1 MVANRARYPS
11 ESSRTGVSWSDG
23 VVRLRD
29 DELFGT
35 RLADLGADFLRHVF
49 ALVEVAW
56 VEIDGEQFAAAIRYD
71 SGRLSLPE
79 FLERLSATLRGQLA
93 VDAVMPSAGPIARDL
108 ARHIGPH
115 RIERFGSFLTTWE
128 IVHHR
133 PGRLRLRHQALRGDP
148 LQAARVRDAILHVPG
163 VTECTV
169 RPVTGSVLIRFDPDS
184 TNASQLLRILDY
196 ARHTPPN
203 TREER
208 SLKSSPAGFKLA
220 TSSLVLAV
228 AGETTAPFLLP
239 VCAVLLVGSNL
250 PTFRAALRQLRR
262 GQLGLP
268 VLYTAIVAATLASG
282 QFIAS
287 AAMNLMLTFWGR
299 RYAFELTS
307 ARRRLLGQIAQ
318 QPRFVRLATPAPYD
332 TFVEVLVDD
341 LKTNDVIIVTA
352 GDHIPADG
360 QVKKG
365 QALVDERLV
374 RGIDGLSSKQPDDEV
389 FAGSTVRLG
398 ELYVEVLRTGAD
410 TQAALLLRS
419 TLATTPLPLESATPS
434 VHGAAFAEPTVAP
447 TMAMASIGLL
457 IGDITMAGAILRPD
471 YATGPGMA
479 FPLEALQAGAL
490 CFHHGILIRD
500 PTALDRLALV
510 DLVILDHHAALER
523 ALLAVDAIDAFPGYG
538 EDELLRYAA
547 TALEEID
554 DERVAALLDACTA
567 RGIEL
572 LDVRP
577 AEYATDLTLEYG
589 NDRIKVGDLGPR
601 ARGRA
606 KAHEQN
612 GLHRNQSTAPNSL
625 MVGVNG
631 RVAGLIHFRR
641 SERLQAGPALLRLRS
656 RHNLNIGLVSD
667 QPETHAAALR
677 VSLGVDFHAG
687 DLSAHDRVRLLRHCR
702 NRGFKVAYVGDCR
715 IQPRAAALAHVA
727 ISLGTCDVNSLAHD
741 PAPICLLQPR
751 ISQLDALWEIARV
764 HRQRVTVARGYS
776 LIPNLACVAGAFA
789 WGFTSLASVLVT
801 NLGTY
806 SVYSRT
812 AASIRSLE
820 RQIARSPERRSS
832 GARGIS

>member
-1 MVANRARYPS
+1 MAANRVENPS
-11 ESSRTGVSWSDG
+11 SSSRVGVSWSDG

-29 DELFGT
+29 DELFGK
-35 RLADLGADFLRHVF
+35 RLAELGADFLRHVF
-49 ALVEVAW
+49 ALVAVAW
-56 VEIDGEQFAAAIRYD
+56 VEINGEQSTAAIGYD
-71 SGRLSLPE
+71 SGRLSLTE
-79 FLERLSATLRGQLA
+79 FLERLSAALRGQLPP
-93 VDAVMPSAGPIARDL
+93 DAAMPSAGSILRDL
-108 ARHIGPH
+108 ARPFGPL
-115 RIERFGSFLTTWE
+115 RIERFGRVLTTWE
-128 IVHHR
+128 IIHHR
-133 PGRLRLRHQALRGDP
+133 PGRLRLRHRSIRGD
-148 LQAARVRDAILHVPG
+148 LAGALRVRDATLHVPG

-184 TNASQLLRILDY
+184 TNASHLLRILDH
-196 ARHTPPN
+196 ARHTPTTEPDEL
-203 TREER
+203 TPDTT
-208 SLKSSPAGFKLA
+208 PAGFKLA

-250 PTFRAALRQLRR
+250 PTFRRRWRQLRR

-268 VLYTAIVAATLASG
+268 VLYTTIVAATLASG

-287 AAMNLMLTFWGR
+287 AAMNLMLTFWNR
-299 RYAFELTS
+299 RYATELTS

-318 QPRFVRLATPAPYD
+318 QPRFVRLAMPEPDGTL
-332 TFVEVLVDD
+332 VEVLVDD
-341 LKTNDVIIVTA
+341 LKPNDVILVSA
-352 GDHIPADG
+352 GERIPADG

-374 RGIDGLSSKQPDDEV
+374 RGFDGLSCKQPDDLV

-398 ELYVEVLRTGAD
+398 ELYVGVMQTGAD

-419 TLATTPLPLESATPS
+419 TLGTTPLPLESATPS
-434 VHGAAFAEPTVAP
+434 EHGAPFAEPVVAP
-447 TMAMASIGLL
+447 TMALAGIGLL
-457 IGDITMAGAILRPD
+457 VGDISMAGAILRPD
-471 YATGPGMA
+471 YATGPGLA

-490 CFHHGILIRD
+490 CLHNGILIRD
-500 PTALDRLALV
+500 PSALDRLAEI

-572 LDVRP
+572 LAVRP

-606 KAHEQN
+606 KAHEQS
-612 GLHRNQSTAPNSL
+612 GLHRKQSTAPNSL

-764 HRQRVTVARGYS
+764 HRRRVTVARGYS

-820 RQIARSPERRSS
+820 RQIARSPERRPS